1 MLSLRLIFENSSMC
15 LGNLVFGGTGQF
27 LLLI

>member
-1 MLSLRLIFENSSMC
+1 MLSLRLIFENSSVC
-15 LGNLVFGGTGQF
+15 LGNLVFSGTGES